1 MNVNEM
7 EEDNEKHVLE
17 IESLILQA
25 ILTSVKTNN
34 ILEINYWFDKLE
46 KIRSNI

>member
-1 MNVNEM
+1 MSVDEM

-34 ILEINYWFDKLE
+34 MLEIDYWFNKLE
-46 KIRSNI
+46 KIRS